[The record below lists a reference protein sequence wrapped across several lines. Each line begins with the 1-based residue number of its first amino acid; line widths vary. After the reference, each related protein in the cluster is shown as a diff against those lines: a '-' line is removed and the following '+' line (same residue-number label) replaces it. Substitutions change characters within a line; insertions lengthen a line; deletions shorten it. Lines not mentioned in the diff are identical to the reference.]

1 VWKKCIPRDLQT
13 CHSRPQGLNYQ
24 WHTTRVFPFSLYT
37 MDSNRETSAMKI
49 QRKSSLRE
57 KENNR
62 IRERRRRAIT
72 ARIFNGLR
80 TQGNYNLSKHCD
92 NNEVLKALC
101 EEAGWFVKEDGT
113 IHRKVILSFCF
124 TPLCFLVTYSV
135 IPIGDSYPFIL
146 HYCCSDLTIYVI
158 FWIQFNYVLLICFL
172 YN

>member
-1 VWKKCIPRDLQT
+1 
-13 CHSRPQGLNYQ
+13 
-24 WHTTRVFPFSLYT
+24 

-92 NNEVLKALC
+92 NNEVLRALC
-101 EEAGWFVKEDGT
+101 EEAGWFVEEDGT
-113 IHRKVILSFCF
+113 IHRKVILNFCF
-124 TPLCFLVTYSV
+124 APLCFLVTYSV
-135 IPIGDSYPFIL
+135 IPIAIHLYYIIVF
-146 HYCCSDLTIYVI
+146 LT
-158 FWIQFNYVLLICFL
+158 
-172 YN
+172 